1 MNIYEISQAVKQV
14 IENGFYE
21 DPETGEILF
30 DGENV
35 VKLDE
40 AIETKID
47 NIACYVKNQLAYAG
61 AIKAEEKALAKRRKQ
76 AEKKVEYLE
85 KLITYLMD
93 LAGKTKLPTARN
105 VISFRASTKL
115 EIEDEDAF
123 AVENINNENIVKQET
138 TFTIDKAEVK
148 RLLKEKVELKGAKL
162 VENRNLQIK

>member
-35 VKLDE
+35 VQLDE

-47 NIACYVKNQLAYAG
+47 NIACYVKNLVAYAG
-61 AIKAEEKALAKRRKQ
+61 AIKAEEEALTKRRKQ
-76 AEKKVEYLE
+76 TEKKAENLK
-85 KLITYLMD
+85 KLIVYLMD
-93 LAGKTKLPTARN
+93 LGGKTKLPTARN
-105 VISFRASTKL
+105 VVSFRKSTAV

-123 AVENINNENIVKQET
+123 ALEYLDDGNLVKEEINYKISKVE
-138 TFTIDKAEVK
+138 AK
-148 RLLKEKVELKGAKL
+148 RLLTSGEKLNGAKL
-162 VENRNLQIK
+162 VENRSLIIK

>member
-35 VKLDE
+35 VQLDE

-47 NIACYVKNQLAYAG
+47 NIACYVKNLVAYAG
-61 AIKAEEKALAKRRKQ
+61 AIKAEEEALTKRRKQ
-76 AEKKVEYLE
+76 TEKKAENLK
-85 KLITYLMD
+85 KLIAYLMD
-93 LAGKTKLPTARN
+93 LGGKTKLPTARN
-105 VISFRASTKL
+105 VVSFRKSTAV

-123 AVENINNENIVKQET
+123 VEEYKENEVLVRAET
-138 TFTIDKAEVK
+138 TYKISKVEAKKLLTAEK
-148 RLLKEKVELKGAKL
+148 ELKGAKL
-162 VENRNLQIK
+162 VETRSLIIK